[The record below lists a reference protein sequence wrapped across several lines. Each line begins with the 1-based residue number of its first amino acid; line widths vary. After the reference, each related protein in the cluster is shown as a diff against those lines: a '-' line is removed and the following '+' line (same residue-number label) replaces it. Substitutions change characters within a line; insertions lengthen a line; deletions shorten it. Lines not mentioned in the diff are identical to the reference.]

1 MLSSSRNRCFLVGAL
16 MASILGKSNRKLA
29 IDPPVI
35 EVTVEEGRRMFDEAA
50 QEWLGI
56 TGEEFLRRYDAGEY
70 ADLVESEDNRRIVD
84 LYLMIPF
91 AR

>member
-1 MLSSSRNRCFLVGAL
+1 
-16 MASILGKSNRKLA
+16 MASVIRKSNKDRTT
-29 IDPPVI
+29 DSPVI
-35 EVTVEEGRRMFDEAA
+35 EVTDEEGRRMFDEAA

-70 ADLVESEDNRRIVD
+70 ADLVESEDIRRIVD

>member
-1 MLSSSRNRCFLVGAL
+1 
-16 MASILGKSNRKLA
+16 MASVLRK
-29 IDPPVI
+29 INKDETTESSII
-35 EVTVEEGRRMFDEAA
+35 EVTDEEGRRMFDEAA

-56 TGEEFLRRYDAGEY
+56 SGEEFLRRYDAGEY